1 MRNLITI
8 SDYYYLEKGLTLY
21 ESLKSSQSK
30 NSFKLFYICLDEKTF
45 KVINS
50 IKNKNIEAINI
61 NDLEND
67 NFELKNIRNLP
78 PSKEAISNGNA
89 QNRDP
94 QYIQFCWALSSYA
107 CYYCIHRLN
116 LKNVY
121 YLDADLYFYE
131 DLSMFDEEISN
142 KSVGIVRH
150 RIDYLPSSGEFN
162 VGIVYFKNSYVGK
175 KCCLW
180 WKKQMSTLP
189 ENNPYFPWYG
199 QCGDQKYLELFPLI
213 FGDEVCIVDK
223 KVGHLAPWNVTFHKY
238 KNDKIIWNGI
248 EQDLLYFHFSHFKII
263 GDSYKTSYNN
273 EWIWGV
279 PEKTDIFVKNKYD
292 DYYIKTKENI
302 KKYRLK
308 NEK

>member
-1 MRNLITI
+1 
-8 SDYYYLEKGLTLY
+8 
-21 ESLKSSQSK
+21 
-30 NSFKLFYICLDEKTF
+30 
-45 KVINS
+45 
-50 IKNKNIEAINI
+50 
-61 NDLEND
+61 
-67 NFELKNIRNLP
+67 
-78 PSKEAISNGNA
+78 
-89 QNRDP
+89 
-94 QYIQFCWALSSYA
+94 
-107 CYYCIHRLN
+107 
-116 LKNVY
+116 
-121 YLDADLYFYE
+121 
-131 DLSMFDEEISN
+131 MFDKEVSN

-213 FGDEVCIVDK
+213 FGDEVCVVDK

-292 DYYIKTKENI
+292 DYYIKTINSKE
-302 KKYRLK
+302 KYGLTH
-308 NEK
+308 E